1 MLPLNMFQL
10 IPQKC
15 NLINMYFTKRK
26 KKNKDL
32 FFFFVNLLTIKHKLE
47 IQKITLKYTNNVQQ
61 VHVAFGN
68 Q

>member
-26 KKNKDL
+26 KKKKTI
-32 FFFFVNLLTIKHKLE
+32 FFVNLLTIKHKLE